1 MGMTTYTTATNRP
14 IHCLAV
20 DIAEDIIN
28 LGIAPTDYLN
38 AYLLPLLC
46 ITDLSQD
53 YGYDSAAGIA
63 AYCVDA
69 LENQVGWRGP
79 RAKSLLT
86 ELNGRVRRFYREAL
100 A

>member
-1 MGMTTYTTATNRP
+1 MGMTTYSTTNDRP
-14 IHCLAV
+14 IHCIAV
-20 DIAEDIIN
+20 EIGEEIIN
-28 LGIAPTDYLN
+28 RGIAPSDYVT

-46 ITDLSQD
+46 ITDLSQE

-69 LENQVGWRGP
+69 LENQARWRGP
-79 RAKSLLT
+79 RANRLLA
-86 ELNGRVRRFYREAL
+86 ELDGRVRSFYREAL

>member
-1 MGMTTYTTATNRP
+1 MTTYTTATDRP
-14 IHCLAV
+14 IHCVAV
-20 DIAEDIIN
+20 DIAEEIIN
-28 LGIAPTDYLN
+28 LMIAPTDYLN
-38 AYLLPLLC
+38 AYLLPLFC

-69 LENQVGWRGP
+69 LENQAGWRGP
-79 RAKSLLT
+79 HAERLLS